1 MPRYLVERDFD
12 NGLGLPIT
20 QEGAVTVREII
31 SNNTD
36 CGVTWV
42 ESYVSEDKRKTYCIY
57 DGPNPEAIRRAA
69 ECNGLP
75 IVKIS
80 RVSVLDPYFYF

>member
-12 NGLGLPIT
+12 DGFRLPIT
-20 QEGAVTVREII
+20 REGAATVRETV
-31 SNNTD
+31 SKNSD
-36 CGVTWV
+36 CGVSWV
-42 ESYVSEDKRKTYCIY
+42 HSYITEDKRKTYCIY

-75 IVKIS
+75 VDKIT
-80 RVSVLDPYFYF
+80 RISVLDPYFYF